1 MNVKL
6 KTLKLLTFKVSF
18 NYIDLSVTVL
28 DVLNVA
34 SKQTFLL
41 NHYMNAPKA
50 TIFSLFL
57 LLFNWSGQGAD
68 SNPPGLMTYQGY
80 LTDSNGVPLGNSAPA
95 NYDVVFRIYNVKEGG
110 GAANALWTEQ
120 QTVTVDKGYFSIL
133 LGEGSQFGSWAH
145 GDLSDVFTGGT
156 ASDRFVELTVMD
168 VGGSD
173 VVIAPRLRLVSSPYS
188 QLAQHARSADT
199 IVGYDN
205 GAAQDILKA
214 VGTQLGVGLS
224 SGANP
229 SAKLDVNGDIRG
241 RGDLTLNQNAHVA
254 QKLSV
259 GKLTTASGALDV
271 VGDLNVEGAFSL
283 DGSMALEGTTSL
295 RAASTSDISLSL
307 HPKTGIPDYAMQFSM
322 LQDKAV
328 INTTA
333 GSSVPLSIEF
343 SGSTAVKISS
353 NGDVES
359 SGGQFIGHGTI
370 PIGGI
375 IMWSGSVGNVPS
387 GWSICDGSNS
397 TPDLRGR
404 FIVGAGGAYNV
415 AAKGGAATVTL
426 TQAQTPLKNHS
437 HAFSYE
443 DRFDT
448 DKNIGNR
455 YSYESGD
462 WEEAGDGAW
471 GRNYRIM
478 NSTTSNAGNSS
489 ATPHENRPPY
499 YALAFIMRVE

>member
-1 MNVKL
+1 
-6 KTLKLLTFKVSF
+6 
-18 NYIDLSVTVL
+18 
-28 DVLNVA
+28 
-34 SKQTFLL
+34 
-41 NHYMNAPKA
+41 
-50 TIFSLFL
+50 
-57 LLFNWSGQGAD
+57 
-68 SNPPGLMTYQGY
+68 
-80 LTDSNGVPLGNSAPA
+80 
-95 NYDVVFRIYNVKEGG
+95 
-110 GAANALWTEQ
+110 
-120 QTVTVDKGYFSIL
+120 
-133 LGEGSQFGSWAH
+133 
-145 GDLSDVFTGGT
+145 
-156 ASDRFVELTVMD
+156 
-168 VGGSD
+168 
-173 VVIAPRLRLVSSPYS
+173 
-188 QLAQHARSADT
+188 
-199 IVGYDN
+199 
-205 GAAQDILKA
+205 
-214 VGTQLGVGLS
+214 
-224 SGANP
+224 
-229 SAKLDVNGDIRG
+229 
-241 RGDLTLNQNAHVA
+241 
-254 QKLSV
+254 
-259 GKLTTASGALDV
+259 
-271 VGDLNVEGAFSL
+271 
-283 DGSMALEGTTSL
+283 MALEGTTSL

-375 IMWSGSVGNVPS
+375 IMWSGAVGNVPS

-426 TQAQTPLKNHS
+426 TQAQTPLKDHS

-448 DKNIGNR
+448 DANIGPR
-455 YSYESGD
+455 YSYENGD
-462 WEEAGDGAW
+462 WEEGGDGAW

-478 NSTTSNAGNSS
+478 NSTTSGASNSS